1 MADLKTDYKDDILD
15 TSQNTRRKYQMINN
29 QDGTVSFVDVTEYI
43 QQGDS
48 FGADDVNAITDAI
61 NKNDGVPVG
70 AVVTFDGSQL
80 PSGFEP
86 YTTAEQTAIT
96 EINNKLNEE
105 IVYTGSGDIVDGSYI
120 TLSKNVSNCRYLEI
134 HCSASPHSS
143 VTPVPVNIILPPSA
157 GDSCVSVITRSQ
169 DKSTIYTHFGVVGLD
184 STDGTKLKFSM
195 GYRIG
200 TNVSSGASSFYENSS
215 QIRVSKVIAVG

>member
-86 YTTAEQTAIT
+86 YTTAEQSAIAQINDNLALKQPLSAILT
-96 EINNKLNEE
+96 MLTNSNIKTYEIQLN
-105 IVYTGSGDIVDGSYI
+105 
-120 TLSKNVSNCRYLEI
+120 
-134 HCSASPHSS
+134 
-143 VTPVPVNIILPPSA
+143 
-157 GDSCVSVITRSQ
+157 SVIN
-169 DKSTIYTHFGVVGLD
+169 TIA
-184 STDGTKLKFSM
+184 KLQKYISM
-195 GYRIG
+195 RNFEIG
-200 TNVSSGASSFYENSS
+200 TEVSSFKLSNSS
-215 QIRVSKVIAVG
+215 QFFGLMVSNSPSPTLTSGLFFGYDYDDVAFFSKNNGSVTIYHLNKTKKYPAS